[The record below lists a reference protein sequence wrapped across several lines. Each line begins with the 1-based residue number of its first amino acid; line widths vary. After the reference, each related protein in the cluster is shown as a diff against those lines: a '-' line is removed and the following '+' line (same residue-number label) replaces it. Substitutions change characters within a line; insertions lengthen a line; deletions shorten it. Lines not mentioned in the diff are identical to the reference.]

1 MNLTDLHRVYFLGI
15 GGIGMSALA
24 RWFNSRGLAV
34 SGYDKTDT
42 PLTLKLIEEGIDI
55 HFEDNPNLIDKEIL
69 EDQAKSLIIY
79 TPAIPPDHR
88 EFNHLKKL
96 NFNIYK
102 RSEVLGM
109 ITSNHYTI
117 AVAGTHGK
125 TSTTSI
131 IAHILNSSGKNC
143 AAFVGGIMANYNS
156 NLILPGND
164 NEDVIVVVEA
174 DEFDRSFLRLNPDLA
189 VVTSADPDHLDIYG
203 DGDHL
208 KQSFR
213 DFIGKISESGKLF
226 IKERVATELDVEGLS
241 DITYAQYDITSSG
254 IHTENLKVDNEAFV
268 FDYISPTRTIEDIVL
283 HFPGRHNV
291 ENAIAAISVALEVG
305 VEDEKIKEAISSY
318 KGVKRRFEFVLK
330 IGSVTYI
337 DDYAHHPEEIRS
349 FLSALRELYPNKK
362 ITAIFQPHLYTRTR
376 DFADGFAE
384 SLLLADEVVL
394 IPIYPARELPI
405 EGVDSQMI
413 IDKMGSKKG
422 QLMLKEDV
430 LEFVG
435 KSELE
440 IIATIGAGDIDQL
453 VLPIKGALEIK
464 YDAVNS

>member
-1 MNLTDLHRVYFLGI
+1 MNLNDIHRVYFLGI

-34 SGYDKTDT
+34 SGYDKTQT
-42 PLTLKLIEEGIDI
+42 PLTIKLSEEGISI
-55 HFEDNPNLIDKEIL
+55 HYEDDPNLIDKEIL
-69 EDQAKSLIIY
+69 EDQANSLIIY
-79 TPAIPPDHR
+79 TPAIPSNHR
-88 EFNHLKKL
+88 EFNRLKELKFDL
-96 NFNIYK
+96 YK

-109 ITSNHYTI
+109 ITSDHYTI

-131 IAHILNSSGKNC
+131 IAHILHSAGKNC
-143 AAFVGGIMANYNS
+143 AAFVGGIMANYDS
-156 NLILPGND
+156 NLILPSGSD
-164 NEDVIVVVEA
+164 DVIVVVEA

-189 VVTSADPDHLDIYG
+189 VVTAADPDHLDIYG

-213 DFIGKISESGKLF
+213 DFIGKISHDGKLF
-226 IKERVATELDVEGLS
+226 IKERVATELEVEELNGL
-241 DITYAQYDITSSG
+241 TYLKYDISSSE
-254 IHTENLKVDNEAFV
+254 IHTQNLRVDEEAFV
-268 FDYISPTRTIEDIVL
+268 FDYISDARTIKDIVL

-291 ENAIAAISVALEVG
+291 ENTIAAISIALEVG
-305 VEDEKIKEAISSY
+305 VAGADIRKAISSY
-318 KGVKRRFEFVLK
+318 KGVKRRFEYVLRTP
-330 IGSVTYI
+330 SVTYI

-349 FLSALRELYPNKK
+349 FLSALKELYPKKK

-384 SLLLADEVVL
+384 SLQLADEVIL

-405 EGVDSQMI
+405 EGVNSQMI
-413 IDKMGSKKG
+413 IDKMDRVPG
-422 QLMLKEDV
+422 QL
-430 LEFVG
+430 
-435 KSELE
+435 KSKDEILQLVENSDLE

-453 VLPIKGALEIK
+453 VLPIKRALETK